1 MAPDLIRKYR
11 QLGSEKKNI
20 ILVEDPNIVKYLLMA
35 DLLISDT
42 SSVVYEFLLLD
53 KPVITFGSNSET
65 KVWEDSREYKGLS
78 EMVARNLKQDPYREE
93 RKQVIASYHPYQDGR
108 SAYRMVEAVKDY
120 IARNGVP
127 ERRKLPILRRRKIN
141 RMFKRKKRN
150 FL

>member
-1 MAPDLIRKYR
+1 
-11 QLGSEKKNI
+11 
-20 ILVEDPNIVKYLLMA
+20 
-35 DLLISDT
+35 
-42 SSVVYEFLLLD
+42 
-53 KPVITFGSNSET
+53 
-65 KVWEDSREYKGLS
+65 
-78 EMVARNLKQDPYREE
+78 MVARNLKQDPYREE